1 VFKALAEA
9 LPRTTE
15 PGELVKLSD
24 AMRRTLRDLGVLDD
38 VPELPANG
46 DGYRDPSRLLG

>member
-24 AMRRTLRDLGVLDD
+24 AMRRTLRDLGVFDD
-38 VPELPANG
+38 VHELPSNG